1 MAELQAALSRLSG
14 ASGSSGQGAEAK
26 RALFRKVL
34 QYMTLGIDV
43 SGLMSGMIM
52 CGACADLVIKK
63 MLYLYTA
70 NYAELMPE
78 MALLTINTL
87 QKDCSDADPTVR
99 GLALR
104 AFCSLNVPNLIEYV
118 VRAARPPAAGATA
131 LSAALPSGETAAV
144 GKRAA
149 HDAPPHGQMTPLK
162 NGLQDRN
169 SYVRRAAVIGTLK
182 VYNIDEEAVRDAEL
196 LEMIQTMSVSDQ
208 DAQVVANCI
217 VVLREVVGTQAL
229 VSKEI
234 VYELLNKIKDFSEW
248 SQCQILDLV
257 NYYLPESQEEMFDI
271 MNVLESRLSHN
282 NCAVVLAT
290 AKIFLQITL
299 NFPEVYQQVLE
310 RIKMPLITLIS
321 GSSYEVSYVVLS
333 HLHLLV
339 KRAPVLFTE
348 DYKSFFCHYNDPAYV
363 KRLKIDMLT
372 EVVDPQNTYEI
383 VNELTEYVTDV
394 DIPIAKE
401 SIKAV
406 GKIALKGDALGEIID
421 RLLQFL
427 GMGIDYVTAE
437 ALVQVRN
444 ILRRFPERAGDCITA
459 VGGIDANEL
468 ADEGAKEAFVWILG
482 EYGHVIPDAPYILEP
497 LADGFGDESSALVRL
512 GVLTAAAKL
521 FFVRPAECRLLLGRS
536 LRAAVADDNQ
546 DVHDRGLLYFR
557 LLQLNVEEAQ
567 RVIAP
572 EKASIAAFAEE
583 GDSSVTDVVFEEFN
597 SLSVIYN
604 KPAIAF
610 IEEYERE
617 DFEDAELE
625 ERRANVGGAGGSTA
639 AFTDSNLLS
648 ESEQAVVVEE
658 VPPGGDAPVANLL
671 GIDDLLALDVPSAAA
686 AAPPPPPPPALVLA
700 ESPQLDPG
708 AFQAAWGSL
717 PIGAEEEVRMAA
729 ALPAPEA
736 LIRAMLNERVKTMA
750 SGGSPAELKFYLF
763 AQRRGAGD
771 NFVLLELVVKN
782 AEGRAVVRVKSA
794 DAQACGLMVG
804 VVRGV
809 LAAV

>member
-1 MAELQAALSRLSG
+1 
-14 ASGSSGQGAEAK
+14 
-26 RALFRKVL
+26 
-34 QYMTLGIDV
+34 
-43 SGLMSGMIM
+43 
-52 CGACADLVIKK
+52 
-63 MLYLYTA
+63 
-70 NYAELMPE
+70 
-78 MALLTINTL
+78 
-87 QKDCSDADPTVR
+87 
-99 GLALR
+99 
-104 AFCSLNVPNLIEYV
+104 
-118 VRAARPPAAGATA
+118 
-131 LSAALPSGETAAV
+131 
-144 GKRAA
+144 
-149 HDAPPHGQMTPLK
+149 MTPLK

-169 SYVRRAAVIGTLK
+169 SYVRRTAVIGTLK

-217 VVLREVVGTQAL
+217 VVLREIVGTEAL

-363 KRLKIDMLT
+363 KRLKIDILT

-437 ALVQVRN
+437 TLVQVRN

-459 VGGIDANEL
+459 VGGIDANEVL
-468 ADEGAKEAFVWILG
+468 DEGAKDAFVWILG

-497 LADGFGDESSALVRL
+497 LADGFNDESSALVRL

-536 LRAAVADDNQ
+536 LKAAVADDNQ
-546 DVHDRGLLYFR
+546 DVHDRGLLYLR

-572 EKASIAAFAEE
+572 ERASIAAFAEE
-583 GDSSVTDVVFEEFN
+583 GDSSVTDIVFEEFN

-610 IEEYERE
+610 IEEYEKNF
-617 DFEDAELE
+617 DDSDLE
-625 ERRANVGGAGGSTA
+625 ERRANIATSGSGP

-648 ESEQAVVVEE
+648 ESEQAVVGEE
-658 VPPGGDAPVANLL
+658 VAGRDPAGEAPVANLL
-671 GIDDLLALDVPSAAA
+671 GIDDLLSLDISAPPAAA
-686 AAPPPPPPPALVLA
+686 STPPPPPSLELS
-700 ESPQLDPG
+700 ESPLLDPG
-708 AFQAAWGSL
+708 AFQSAWGSL
-717 PIGAEEEVRMAA
+717 PIGVEEEVAMSAA
-729 ALPAPEA
+729 IPSPEA
-736 LIRAMLNERVKTMA
+736 LIRAMLTGRIKTMA

-763 AQRRGAGD
+763 AQRQGSGD
-771 NFVLLELVVKN
+771 SFILLEVVVKN
-782 AEGRAVVRVKSA
+782 AEKKAVVRIKST
-794 DAQACGLMVG
+794 DSQACGMMSG
-804 VVRGV
+804 VVRDIILSKV
-809 LAAV
+809 IV